1 MRQIISS
8 LCCFL
13 TSLRIRGPYSQDM
26 GRWTLSDSYSP
37 LDHVSKSGAA
47 MTTISVGL
55 EEVKQYIKG
64 VVAIFSEPQI
74 RLYDFTSVITLIRQV
89 GKII

>member
-1 MRQIISS
+1 
-8 LCCFL
+8 
-13 TSLRIRGPYSQDM
+13 M
-26 GRWTLSDSYSP
+26 GRWALSDSYSP
-37 LDHVSKSGAA
+37 LDHVSKSGVA
-47 MTTISVGL
+47 MMTISVGL
-55 EEVKQYIKG
+55 EEVKHCIKG